1 MFIFWMK
8 SWNSYLK
15 GLDNLLENGWSMY
28 LKQRIKNW
36 DSELKHC
43 KVPIYQSVNEIL
55 GNIIKLTNDNRSLF
69 VKLNWFLLDTCCK
82 NEWKCLKNPQL
93 VHKDKGN
100 YEKQGWMERS
110 TVLKTNLEKLLSKQ
124 FVCFISYKQCINCW
138 NSSLKMISGP
148 LKWLSCTVLHM
159 NYSTL

>member
-1 MFIFWMK
+1 MINCSDCDLKFPCMQICGYSKLEILDKCKSCLWVTKIQHMFIFWMK

-15 GLDNLLENGWSMY
+15 GLDNLLENGWNMY

-69 VKLNWFLLDTCCK
+69 FKLNRFLLDTCCK
-82 NEWKCLKNPQL
+82 NEWKCLKNP
-93 VHKDKGN
+93 
-100 YEKQGWMERS
+100 
-110 TVLKTNLEKLLSKQ
+110 
-124 FVCFISYKQCINCW
+124 
-138 NSSLKMISGP
+138 
-148 LKWLSCTVLHM
+148 
-159 NYSTL
+159 